1 MAANDEGS
9 SRSSRQEL
17 AVRSPSSPAI
27 PSVRSVDDYLA
38 LATRENTRTSYASAI
53 RHFEVE
59 WGGLLPAT
67 PDSVARYL
75 ATYGSRLASSTLQH
89 RLSALSRWHHEQGFT
104 DPTKHSLIRQVL
116 RGIRVSQP
124 IVVKQAKPL
133 QLEHI
138 EAFDHDVRDRLETA
152 EAGTRLRLLRDHALL
167 LLGFWRGFRSDEL
180 ASLLIENI
188 SITPGQGMVC
198 YFGHSKADRQARGR
212 SFSTPALSRLCP
224 VSACQ
229 AWIEAS
235 GFDHGP
241 LFRRIDQWGHLGD
254 EPLHVDSIAP
264 LLRSLLKQAGVP
276 ESATFSTHSMRRGFA
291 NWASE
296 NGWDVKQLMDYV
308 GWRDMKSAL
317 RYVDVA
323 TSAARDRIESALTP
337 MAIPATAIIVKA
349 LAGQPPAPENQSVR
363 LELKMNLSAPGGSAR
378 KAETARRRI
387 EQWCL
392 QPRKLRRLDNEGL
405 RYEISVAFSDA
416 EPLDDSVYQLLDEM
430 HRIAE
435 ERQCALEASFK
446 DRAADRYW
454 N

>member
-1 MAANDEGS
+1 MAANEEGLN
-9 SRSSRQEL
+9 RSEPHDM
-17 AVRSPSSPAI
+17 AVRGAVSPAVL
-27 PSVRSVDDYLA
+27 SARSVDDYLA
-38 LATRENTRTSYASAI
+38 LATRENTRTSYASAV
-53 RHFEVE
+53 RHFEIE

-75 ATYGSRLASSTLQH
+75 AAYGARLASSTLQH
-89 RLSALSRWHHEQGFT
+89 RLSALSRWHNEQGFV
-104 DPTKHSLIRQVL
+104 DPTKHALVRQVL

-124 IVVKQAKPL
+124 VVVKQAKPL
-133 QLEHI
+133 QLEHL
-138 EAFDHDVRDRLETA
+138 EAFDQGLRDRLDTA
-152 EAGTRLRLLRDHALL
+152 EAGERLRLLRDRALL

-180 ASLLIENI
+180 ASLLIENV
-188 SITPGQGMVC
+188 SITSGQGMVC

-235 GFDHGP
+235 GCEQGP
-241 LFRRIDQWGHLGD
+241 LFRRIDQWGHLGGD
-254 EPLHVDSIAP
+254 HLHVDSIAP
-264 LLRSLLKQAGVP
+264 LLRSMLEQAGIP

-296 NGWDVKQLMDYV
+296 NGWEIKQLMEYV

-337 MAIPATAIIVKA
+337 RAIPATAIIVNA
-349 LAGQPPAPENQSVR
+349 LAGQQPALEAQSIR
-363 LELKMNLSAPGGSAR
+363 LELRMNLSAPGGSAR

-392 QPRKLRRLDNEGL
+392 KPRKLRRLDEEGL
-405 RYEISVAFSDA
+405 RYEISLTFNDA
-416 EPLDDSVYQLLDEM
+416 EPLDDTVYQLLDEM

-435 ERQCALEASFK
+435 ERQCNLEASFR